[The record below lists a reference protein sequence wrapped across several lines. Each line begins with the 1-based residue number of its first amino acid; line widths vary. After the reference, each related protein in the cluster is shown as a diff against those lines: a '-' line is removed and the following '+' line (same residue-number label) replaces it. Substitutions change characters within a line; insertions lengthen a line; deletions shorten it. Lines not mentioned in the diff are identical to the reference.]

1 MQPSTEFKLNSKV
14 LFDKIEEIKKN
25 PPPEIM
31 EYKAAHPEFKT
42 VNCALLAE
50 YIGLSEK
57 TLTNLKLGK
66 LTDSNCSTIWLICNT
81 LGIDLRDYFGMPRRA
96 DCNPDACSS
105 HVQAR
110 LDEKR
115 QRITE
120 LEALYRD
127 ADGRLV
133 NLRTIIKDQSVELG
147 AAKAKV
153 DVLERL
159 IAEKDNRIIS
169 GGKGIT
175 TRNIIICAL
184 GVAVVITL
192 ALAIY
197 FLWEALHP
205 YSGNFRV

>member
-1 MQPSTEFKLNSKV
+1 MQQSTEFRLNSKV
-14 LFDKIEEIKKN
+14 LYDRIEEIKKN
-25 PPPEIM
+25 PPPEFL
-31 EYKAAHPEFKT
+31 EYLKEHPEFKG
-42 VNCALLAE
+42 VNCALLAAA
-50 YIGLSEK
+50 IGLSEK

-66 LTDSNCSTIWLICNT
+66 LTDSNCSTVWLISTT
-81 LGIDLRDYFGMPRRA
+81 LRIDLRDYFGMPRQA

-105 HVQAR
+105 HTQAR

-120 LEALYRD
+120 LEALYND
-127 ADGRLV
+127 ADKRLV
-133 NLRTIIKDQSVELG
+133 NLRTIIKDQSTELG
-147 AAKAKV
+147 AANAKV

-159 IAEKDNRIIS
+159 IAEKESRIIS
-169 GGKGIT
+169 GDKGIH

-184 GVAVVITL
+184 GIAVVVAL